1 MDKKLDFERKT
12 AYQLTIQAE
21 DSGSPVRY
29 DTASVSIYI
38 EDVNDSPPVFLH
50 SPYLA
55 YLVENGEELPRYV
68 TSVAARDKD
77 NPPHN
82 QVKYTMKDDSGAFS
96 INGTTGDIFLHSAL
110 DRETFSHYELE
121 VMAADVGQYHCQR
134 VSQVKCVF
142 LTAGIK
148 VEVDYYDFYPLQSIL
163 LHLA

>member
-68 TSVAARDKD
+68 TSVTARDKD

-110 DRETFSHYELE
+110 DRETFSQYELE
-121 VMAADVGQYHCQR
+121 VMAADVGQYQ
-134 VSQVKCVF
+134 SQPVF
-142 LTAGIK
+142 LTALLVLK
-148 VEVDYYDFYPLQSIL
+148 VIIGERSM
-163 LHLA
+163 